1 MNDVNQNPYE
11 RPKADLDNGRILGYQ
26 YAGFWVRTVASLIDT
41 VVILIFTW
49 PLLYWLYDSEV
60 FSSTSMVKGFV
71 DVLLS
76 YVFPLLFTIT
86 LWMKFGGTPGKRIL
100 KIKILDEKTGHHLT
114 FAKSLLRYIGYF
126 VSIFT
131 LFVGFF
137 WVAFDQKKKGW
148 HDHIA
153 GTIVVIG

>member
-11 RPKADLDNGRILGYQ
+11 TRKPELDNGLISRYQ
-26 YAGFWVRTVASLIDT
+26 YAGFWVRAVASLIDT

-49 PLLYWLYDSEV
+49 PLLYWVYGSEI
-60 FSSTSMVKGFV
+60 FSSTAMVKGSA

-86 LWMKFGGTPGKRIL
+86 LWIKFGGTPGKRIL
-100 KIKILDEKTGHHLT
+100 KIKILDEKTGQHLT
-114 FAKSLLRYIGYF
+114 LAKSLLRYIGYF

-131 LFVGFF
+131 LFIGFF